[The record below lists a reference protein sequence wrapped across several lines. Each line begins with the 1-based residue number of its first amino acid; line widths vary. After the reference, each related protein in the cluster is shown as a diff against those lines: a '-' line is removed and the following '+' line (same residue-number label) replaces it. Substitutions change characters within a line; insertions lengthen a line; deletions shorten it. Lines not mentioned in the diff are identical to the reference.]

1 LPIFP
6 LLNWNVSEESIIAV
20 TESDS
25 LPVIYGSSGL
35 VKNEIPLYFD
45 DDHRSVSGAAILVE
59 LIR

>member
-35 VKNEIPLYFD
+35 VKNGIPLYFD